1 MSILSAHL
9 PEIISYFS
17 GQPSSP
23 STGYPVS
30 NWMSV
35 LGPALFA
42 ACIAVGITVVIEQLG
57 GKKGGLIG
65 TLPSTIVPAVWGFM
79 NRAPD
84 MDSFQTAALSA
95 PFGMWLNLVFL
106 YAWRFLPKKLP
117 SSWGTS
123 RLLIIVAAS
132 LGIWLVLAF
141 VLVSVLHSLSISKS
155 KLMVLSM
162 GCTGVMAIMG
172 IVACRSLTSAPK
184 GKNKVGPLIL
194 VSRGLL
200 AGGSIG
206 LAVWLSGMGGPVAAG
221 MASVFPA
228 IYLTTMVSLF
238 VSQGE
243 NVQAGAVGPM
253 MLGSTSI
260 AVFAIVS
267 AFALPTWGTLWG
279 ALLAWIIAV
288 TFTSV
293 PAWIWLN
300 RPRHT
305 GRQDES

>member
-1 MSILSAHL
+1 MSVLLVHL
-9 PEIISYFS
+9 PEIFGSFVCQTPAAAVAS
-17 GQPSSP
+17 ESLH
-23 STGYPVS
+23 
-30 NWMSV
+30 WLSV
-35 LGPALFA
+35 IGPALFA
-42 ACIAVGITVVIEQLG
+42 ACIAIGVTVVIEQLG
-57 GKKGGLIG
+57 GQKGGLIG

-79 NRAPD
+79 NRSPD
-84 MDSFQTAALSA
+84 LESFRAAAFSA

-106 YAWRFLPKKLP
+106 YSWRFLPKTLP
-117 SSWGTS
+117 ASWGIY
-123 RLLIIVAAS
+123 RLLMIVVCS
-132 LGIWLVLAF
+132 LGIWLVFAF
-141 VLVSVLHSLSISKS
+141 ILVSSLHTFSVSTKTLLILSL
-155 KLMVLSM
+155 
-162 GCTGVMAIMG
+162 GCTAVMALMG
-172 IVACRSLTSAPK
+172 IVACRGMVVAPK
-184 GKNKVGPLIL
+184 GKKKVGPVILI
-194 VSRGLL
+194 SRGVL

-206 LAVWLSGMGGPVAAG
+206 LAVWLAGVGGPVAAG

-267 AFALPTWGTLWG
+267 AFALPTWGALWG
-279 ALLAWIIAV
+279 ALVAWIVSV

-300 RPRHT
+300 RPRHV
-305 GRQDES
+305 GQPDAP